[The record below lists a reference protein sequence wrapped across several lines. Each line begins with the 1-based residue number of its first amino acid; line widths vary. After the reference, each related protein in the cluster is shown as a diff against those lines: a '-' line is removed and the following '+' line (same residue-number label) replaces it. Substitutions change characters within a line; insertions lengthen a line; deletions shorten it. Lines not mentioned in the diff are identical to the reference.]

1 MKECCIKINVAQ
13 ATETQLIWLKSLFER
28 EIEEAK
34 GAASNEHLFA
44 LGSEGVSAAKHE
56 HYAEENAEYSAMLED
71 ALRQVEVS
79 LS

>member
-34 GAASNEHLFA
+34 GAASN
-44 LGSEGVSAAKHE
+44 
-56 HYAEENAEYSAMLED
+56 
-71 ALRQVEVS
+71 
-79 LS
+79 